1 MLIPALLFL
10 LLLLLAL
17 FGWVMLCYICARR
30 DLPEGWEEERIL
42 SSGNA
47 VWQEAYRAGRDWLAH
62 RETEEVEVQSEDGFL
77 LHGLLLPHVNPR
89 ATVLLFS
96 GWRSSWEMDFT
107 CILPFLHAQRLQC
120 ILVDERAQNDSEGR
134 YITFGIR
141 ERLDVTVWVDY
152 AAARFGRSHPLLLQG
167 LSMGATVV
175 LMASAVRFD
184 ANVRGIVA
192 DCGFTS
198 PHEIISKVFRDR
210 THLPPHF
217 AVWLL
222 DKYTRLFAD
231 FGLEEYS
238 TVTALR
244 KTGYPVLFLH
254 GTRDGFVPCD
264 MTRRNY
270 DACRG
275 EKTMLLIEGA
285 THGMSYLVA
294 RERVEAAYLE
304 FLNKHVPQ

>member
-1 MLIPALLFL
+1 MLIWLIPLLAFAVLLFGFVL
-10 LLLLLAL
+10 LRETC
-17 FGWVMLCYICARR
+17 MRR
-30 DLPEGWEEERIL
+30 DLPDGWEQERIAA
-42 SSGNA
+42 SGNA
-47 VWQEAYRAGRDWLAH
+47 VWQRMAKDGREWLA
-62 RETEEVEVQSEDGFL
+62 RQETEELEVQSEDGFL

-120 ILVDERAQNDSEGR
+120 ILVDERAQGDSEGR
-134 YITFGIR
+134 YITFGVR
-141 ERLDVTVWVDY
+141 ERLDVPVWVDY
-152 AAARFGRSHPLLLQG
+152 AARRFGKDHPLLLQG

-175 LMASAVRFD
+175 LMASAVHFD

-198 PHEIISKVFRDR
+198 PYEIFSKVFRDR

-244 KTGYPVLFLH
+244 KTEYPILLLH
-254 GTRDGFVPCD
+254 GTADGFVPCE

-270 DACRG
+270 DACRS

-294 RERVEAAYLE
+294 RERIETAYIE

>member
-1 MLIPALLFL
+1 MLIWLIPLLLFAVL
-10 LLLLLAL
+10 L
-17 FGWVMLCYICARR
+17 FGFFLLRETCMRR
-30 DLPEGWEEERIL
+30 DLPDGWEQERIAA
-42 SSGNA
+42 SGNA
-47 VWQEAYRAGRDWLAH
+47 LWQRMAQEGRDWLS
-62 RETEEVEVQSEDGFL
+62 RQETEELEVQSEDGFL
-77 LHGLLLPHVNPR
+77 LHGLLLPHVDPR

-120 ILVDERAQNDSEGR
+120 ILVDERAQGDSEGR

-141 ERLDVTVWVDY
+141 ERLDVPVWVDY
-152 AAARFGRSHPLLLQG
+152 AARRFGKDHPLLLQG

-198 PHEIISKVFRDR
+198 PYEIIAKVFRDR

-222 DKYTRLFAD
+222 DKYARLFAD
-231 FGLEEYS
+231 FALEEYS

-244 KTGYPVLFLH
+244 KTGYPILFLH
-254 GTRDGFVPCD
+254 GTKDGFVPCD

-275 EKTMLLIEGA
+275 EKTMLLVEGA

-294 RERVEAAYLE
+294 RARVEAAYLA
-304 FLNKHVPQ
+304 FLDKHVPQ

>member
-1 MLIPALLFL
+1 MLIGLFL
-10 LLLLLAL
+10 LLTLAVLLFGYLLLRETC
-17 FGWVMLCYICARR
+17 MRR
-30 DLPEGWEEERIL
+30 DLPDGWEQKRIDE
-42 SSGNA
+42 SGDA
-47 VWQEAYRAGRDWLAH
+47 VWQRMAREGREWLA
-62 RETEEVEVQSEDGFL
+62 RQETEELEVQSEDGFL

-107 CILPFLHAQRLQC
+107 CILPFLHARRLQC
-120 ILVDERAQNDSEGR
+120 VLIDERAQGDSEGR

-141 ERLDVTVWVDY
+141 ERLDVPVWVDY
-152 AAARFGRSHPLLLQG
+152 AAQRFGKEHPLLLQG

-198 PHEIISKVFRDR
+198 PYAIISKVFRDR
-210 THLPPHF
+210 TRLPPHF

-222 DKYTRLFAD
+222 DQYTRLFAD
-231 FGLEEYS
+231 FTLEEYS

-244 KTGYPVLFLH
+244 ETEYPVLFLH
-254 GTRDGFVPCD
+254 GTEDHFVPCD
-264 MTRRNY
+264 MTRQNY

-275 EKTMLLIEGA
+275 EKTLLLVEGA

-294 RERVEAAYLE
+294 RERVEAAYTE
-304 FLNKHVPQ
+304 FLNNHIPQ